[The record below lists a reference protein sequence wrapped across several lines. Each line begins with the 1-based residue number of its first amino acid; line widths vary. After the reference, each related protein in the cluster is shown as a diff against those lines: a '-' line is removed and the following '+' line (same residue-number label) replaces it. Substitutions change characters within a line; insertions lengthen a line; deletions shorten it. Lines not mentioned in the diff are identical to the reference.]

1 MMIRRILKE
10 VIKLNFEEL
19 SKFKLIEDHYRKV
32 DIFVEVDKEAQRVY
46 KKYQELGLI
55 KKNFERKNEFLKI
68 RKDFYD
74 YVILL
79 FLINMQRD
87 LLRIKIWVTFLRE
100 EIEQGHYYD
109 QEIGFKRD
117 KQNNGGVLIY

>member
-1 MMIRRILKE
+1 MMIPKKCLEE

-68 RKDFYD
+68 RKDFYE

-87 LLRIKIWVTFLRE
+87 F
-100 EIEQGHYYD
+100 IE
-109 QEIGFKRD
+109 D
-117 KQNNGGVLIY
+117 KDMGYITSEKK